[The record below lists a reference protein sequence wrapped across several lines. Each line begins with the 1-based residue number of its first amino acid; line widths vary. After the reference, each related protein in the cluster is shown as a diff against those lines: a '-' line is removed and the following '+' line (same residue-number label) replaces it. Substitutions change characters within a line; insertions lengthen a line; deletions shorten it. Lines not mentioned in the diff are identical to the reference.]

1 MNCWTRKMKTRYK
14 SKFEAR
20 VAAYLRKNGVRFKYE
35 YVVLPYRQLVKHA
48 VCDSCGCKSVSR
60 LRKYLPDFVLPGE
73 RYLES
78 KGNLDVAQRQ
88 KFIALMV
95 EGYDI
100 KLIFQRNN
108 RISRTSG
115 TTYLEWAKQ
124 YGIEA
129 CVFPNIP
136 KEWLI

>member
-1 MNCWTRKMKTRYK
+1 MSKMKFK

-20 VAAYLRKNGVRFKYE
+20 VASWLRKNKVRFAYE
-35 YVVLPYRQLVKHA
+35 SVQLPYRQLIPHA

-95 EGYDI
+95 EGYDVR
-100 KLIFQRNN
+100 LVFQRNN
-108 RISRTSG
+108 RISRTSE
-115 TTYLEWAKQ
+115 TRYLDWARQ
-124 YGIEA
+124 HGIDA

-136 KEWLI
+136 KEWLV